1 MPETGHP
8 AHRVGWDPVDPGIHR
23 KRKHFIQGWMVSF
36 PAKGANVVDLHL
48 GGKTALVTGASQGIG
63 RAIAKGLAAE
73 GVHVA
78 VAARRMGLLSELAK
92 DIEQAGGKPPL
103 IIETDLYQP
112 ESPERLAAAAAQK
125 LGRIDILINAAG
137 GSRAVPIDASLET
150 WDEGM
155 MVNFFRL
162 RELSHAVIPIM
173 RQHGYGRIINITGS
187 SEPRGLN
194 VAASAKA
201 AVHAWAKGLSRE
213 VAKYGITVNSLQPG
227 RILTEQILRMHPT
240 AQDRADFAAREI
252 PMGRFGDPEEFAN
265 VAVFLA
271 SPRASY
277 VTGTVLPIDGGMSK
291 FAF

>member
-1 MPETGHP
+1 M
-8 AHRVGWDPVDPGIHR
+8 
-23 KRKHFIQGWMVSF
+23 
-36 PAKGANVVDLHL
+36 DLQL
-48 GGKTALVTGASQGIG
+48 TGKTALVTGASRGIG

-78 VAARRMGLLSELAK
+78 IAARRVGLLEELASH
-92 DIEQAGGKPPL
+92 IERAGGTPPPV
-103 IIETDLYQP
+103 IEVDLYQP
-112 ESPERLAAAAAQK
+112 DSPGRLAAVAAQR

-137 GSRAVPIDASLET
+137 GSRSIPFDATLEQ

-162 RELSHAVIPIM
+162 RELSHAVIPGM
-173 RQHGYGRIINITGS
+173 RQNGYGRIINITGS

-194 VAASAKA
+194 VANSAKA

-213 VAKYGITVNSLQPG
+213 VAKHGITVNSLQPG

-240 AQDRADFAAREI
+240 PENRAEFAAREI
-252 PMGRFGDPEEFAN
+252 PMGRFGEPEEFAH
-265 VAVFLA
+265 VAIFLA

>member
-1 MPETGHP
+1 
-8 AHRVGWDPVDPGIHR
+8 
-23 KRKHFIQGWMVSF
+23 
-36 PAKGANVVDLHL
+36 VDLQL
-48 GGKTALVTGASQGIG
+48 SEKTALVTGASQGIG

-78 VAARRMGLLSELAK
+78 IAARRTGMLNDLAD
-92 DIEQAGGKPPL
+92 DIERAGGTPPL
-103 IIETDLYQP
+103 VIEADLYKK
-112 ESPERLAAAAAQK
+112 ERPERLVATAAQK

-137 GSRAVPIDASLET
+137 GSRAVRIDASLEK

-162 RELSHAVIPIM
+162 RELSHAAIPGM
-173 RQHGYGRIINITGS
+173 QQHGYGRIINITGS

-194 VAASAKA
+194 VANSAKA

-213 VAKYGITVNSLQPG
+213 VAKYGITINSLQPG
-227 RILTEQILRMHPT
+227 RIRTEQILRMHPT
-240 AQDRADFAAREI
+240 LKDRADYAAREI
-252 PMGRFGDPEEFAN
+252 PMGRFGEPEEFAN

-271 SPRASY
+271 SPGAGY